1 MVPIIDYYGLIIYF
15 KNEGVLPIQVYGKRN
30 ELLGKATILFEN
42 GLLMP
47 IKIDASNSTLDEE
60 DMKNFMLLLEKN
72 SSEIIKLWLDNFLY
86 KNVIEIDIIKQKLV
100 E

>member
-15 KNEGVLPIQVYGKRN
+15 KNEGVLPIQVYGIRN
-30 ELLGKATILFEN
+30 EQLGIATILFEN

-47 IKIDASNSTLDEE
+47 IKIDESNSTLDDD
-60 DMKNFMLLLEKN
+60 DMKIFKLLLEKN

-86 KNVIEIDIIKQKLV
+86 KNPVEVDIIKQKLV

>member
-15 KNEGVLPIQVYGKRN
+15 KNEAVLPIQVFGKRN
-30 ELLGKATILFEN
+30 ELLSKATINFEN

-47 IKIDASNSTLDEE
+47 IQIDTSHSTLDEV
-60 DMKNFMLLLEKN
+60 DMKNFKLLVEKN

-86 KNVIEIDIIKQKLV
+86 KNPIEVDIIKQKLV